1 MSSSCTLRSTAVSG
15 AVGHHKNFSLSSFPS
30 GRPIGPMGEI
40 LPQISMKEEDCGGML
55 LDQDGTQKEL
65 L

>member
-1 MSSSCTLRSTAVSG
+1 
-15 AVGHHKNFSLSSFPS
+15 
-30 GRPIGPMGEI
+30 MGEI
-40 LPQISMKEEDCGGML
+40 LPQISKKKEICVKQVVDCGGML